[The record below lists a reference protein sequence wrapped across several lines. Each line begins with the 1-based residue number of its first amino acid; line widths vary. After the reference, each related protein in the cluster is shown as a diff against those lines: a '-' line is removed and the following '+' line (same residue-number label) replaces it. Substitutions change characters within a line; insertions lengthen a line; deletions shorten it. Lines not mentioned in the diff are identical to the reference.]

1 MIINFTKRKCKE
13 IITINYKENTYPKEL
28 LKLKSPPLNL
38 YVEGN
43 FELLNKEII
52 AIVGSRNC
60 SEYGWKQAKKFSTAL
75 SQNGICI
82 ISGLAIGI
90 DSISHIS
97 AMNNVGRTIA
107 VLGAGFNNIYPKEN
121 KELFNKILENNGC
134 VISEYPPEEKVN
146 TKNFQRRNEIIS
158 ALAFGVLVIEAGY
171 RSGSTITANLA
182 FKQGK
187 KVFSIPS
194 NIDSKLGIGT
204 NSLIQKGAKLVTN
217 VKDILREINM
227 NKCKDIEQE
236 WKYESKNVPIKYK
249 NVYEIIGNMPIDINT
264 ICRRAELPIQDV
276 SEQLTMLEL
285 NEYIR
290 ALPGDMFVKVLGIP
304 AEPSSDLFRMRH

>member
-107 VLGAGFNNIYPKEN
+107 VLGARFNNIYPKEN

-290 ALPGDMFVKVLGIP
+290 ALPGDMFVKV
-304 AEPSSDLFRMRH
+304 

>member
-236 WKYESKNVPIKYK
+236 WKYESKDVPLKYK
-249 NVYEIIGNMPIDINT
+249 NVYKIIGNMPMDINT

-290 ALPGDMFVKVLGIP
+290 ALPGDMFVKV
-304 AEPSSDLFRMRH
+304 

>member
-146 TKNFQRRNEIIS
+146 TKKFPKKKRN
-158 ALAFGVLVIEAGY
+158 
-171 RSGSTITANLA
+171 N
-182 FKQGK
+182 
-187 KVFSIPS
+187 
-194 NIDSKLGIGT
+194 
-204 NSLIQKGAKLVTN
+204 
-217 VKDILREINM
+217 
-227 NKCKDIEQE
+227 
-236 WKYESKNVPIKYK
+236 
-249 NVYEIIGNMPIDINT
+249 
-264 ICRRAELPIQDV
+264 
-276 SEQLTMLEL
+276 
-285 NEYIR
+285 
-290 ALPGDMFVKVLGIP
+290 
-304 AEPSSDLFRMRH
+304 

>member
-249 NVYEIIGNMPIDINT
+249 NVYGIIGNMPIDINT

-290 ALPGDMFVKVLGIP
+290 ALPGDMFVKV
-304 AEPSSDLFRMRH
+304 

>member
-1 MIINFTKRKCKE
+1 MIINFIKRKCKK
-13 IITINYKENTYPKEL
+13 IITINYKENAYPKEL
-28 LKLKSPPLNL
+28 LKLKSPPVNL

-43 FELLNKEII
+43 LELLNKQII

-90 DSISHIS
+90 DSVSHMS
-97 AMNNVGRTIA
+97 AMNNIGKTIA

-121 KELFNKILENNGC
+121 RELFNKILENNGC
-134 VISEYPPEEKVN
+134 IISEYPPEEKVN
-146 TKNFQRRNEIIS
+146 TKNFPRRNEIIS
-158 ALAFGVLVIEAGY
+158 ALALGVLVIEAGH

-182 FKQGK
+182 FKQRK
-187 KVFSIPS
+187 KVFAIPS

-204 NSLIQKGAKLVTN
+204 NTLIQKGAKLVTN
-217 VKDILREINM
+217 VKDILKEINV
-227 NKCKDIEQE
+227 NKCKDIEQD
-236 WKYESKNVPIKYK
+236 WKYETKNVPIKYK
-249 NVYEIIGNMPIDINT
+249 GVYEIIGNMPIDINT

-290 ALPGDMFVKVLGIP
+290 ALPGDMFVKV
-304 AEPSSDLFRMRH
+304 

>member
-1 MIINFTKRKCKE
+1 MIINFIKRKCKK
-13 IITINYKENTYPKEL
+13 IITINYKDDTYPKEL
-28 LKLKSPPLNL
+28 LKLKSPPVNL

-43 FELLNKEII
+43 LELLNKQII

-60 SEYGWKQAKKFSTAL
+60 SEYGWKQAKKFSTVL

-82 ISGLAIGI
+82 ISGLALGI
-90 DSISHIS
+90 DSISHMS
-97 AMNNVGRTIA
+97 AMNNIGKTIA
-107 VLGAGFNNIYPKEN
+107 VLGGGFNNIYPKEN

-146 TKNFQRRNEIIS
+146 TKNFPRRNEIIT
-158 ALAFGVLVIEAGY
+158 ALALGVLVIEAGY

-187 KVFSIPS
+187 KVFAIPS

-204 NSLIQKGAKLVTN
+204 NALIQKGAKLVTN
-217 VKDILREINM
+217 VKDILKEMNM

-290 ALPGDMFVKVLGIP
+290 ALPGDMFVKV
-304 AEPSSDLFRMRH
+304 

>member
-1 MIINFTKRKCKE
+1 MIINFIKRKCKE

-290 ALPGDMFVKVLGIP
+290 ALPGDMFVKV
-304 AEPSSDLFRMRH
+304 

>member
-1 MIINFTKRKCKE
+1 LIINFTKRKCKE

-290 ALPGDMFVKVLGIP
+290 ALPGDMFVKVWII
-304 AEPSSDLFRMRH
+304 

>member
-60 SEYGWKQAKKFSTAL
+60 SEYGWKQEKKFSTAL

-290 ALPGDMFVKVLGIP
+290 ALPGDMFVKV
-304 AEPSSDLFRMRH
+304 

>member
-1 MIINFTKRKCKE
+1 
-13 IITINYKENTYPKEL
+13 
-28 LKLKSPPLNL
+28 
-38 YVEGN
+38 VEGN
-43 FELLNKEII
+43 IELLNKEII
-52 AIVGSRNC
+52 AIVGARNC

-90 DSISHIS
+90 DSISHMS
-97 AMNNVGRTIA
+97 AMNNIGKTIA
-107 VLGAGFNNIYPKEN
+107 VLGSGFNNIYPKEN
-121 KELFNKILENNGC
+121 IKLFNKILENGGC
-134 VISEYPPEEKVN
+134 VISEYSPDEQVN
-146 TKNFQRRNEIIS
+146 MKNFPRRNEIIS
-158 ALAFGVLVIEAGY
+158 ALAFGVLVIEAY
-171 RSGSTITANLA
+171 RSGSTITANFA

-187 KVFSIPS
+187 KVFAIPS

-204 NSLIQKGAKLVTN
+204 NSLIQKGAKLVTK
-217 VKDILREINM
+217 VKDILREINV

-236 WKYESKNVPIKYK
+236 WKYESKDVPLKYK
-249 NVYEIIGNMPIDINT
+249 NVYKIIGNMPMDINT

-290 ALPGDMFVKVLGIP
+290 ALPGDMFVKV
-304 AEPSSDLFRMRH
+304 

>member
-171 RSGSTITANLA
+171 RRGSTITANLA

-290 ALPGDMFVKVLGIP
+290 ALPGDMFVKV
-304 AEPSSDLFRMRH
+304 

>member
-194 NIDSKLGIGT
+194 NIDNKLGIGT

-290 ALPGDMFVKVLGIP
+290 ALPGDMFVKV
-304 AEPSSDLFRMRH
+304 

>member
-158 ALAFGVLVIEAGY
+158 TLAFGVLVIEAGY

-290 ALPGDMFVKVLGIP
+290 ALPGDMFVKV
-304 AEPSSDLFRMRH
+304 

>member
-1 MIINFTKRKCKE
+1 LIINFTKRKCKE

-290 ALPGDMFVKVLGIP
+290 ALPGDMFVKV
-304 AEPSSDLFRMRH
+304 

>member
-236 WKYESKNVPIKYK
+236 WKYESKDVPLKYK
-249 NVYEIIGNMPIDINT
+249 NVYKIIGNMPIDINT

-290 ALPGDMFVKVLGIP
+290 ALPGDMFVKV
-304 AEPSSDLFRMRH
+304 

>member
-1 MIINFTKRKCKE
+1 MIINFTKRKYKE

-290 ALPGDMFVKVLGIP
+290 ALPGDMFVKV
-304 AEPSSDLFRMRH
+304 

>member
-249 NVYEIIGNMPIDINT
+249 NVYEIICNMPIDINT

-290 ALPGDMFVKVLGIP
+290 ALPGDMFVKV
-304 AEPSSDLFRMRH
+304 

>member
-204 NSLIQKGAKLVTN
+204 NSLIQKGAKLVTK
-217 VKDILREINM
+217 VKDILREINV

-236 WKYESKNVPIKYK
+236 WKYESKDVPLKYK
-249 NVYEIIGNMPIDINT
+249 NVYKIIGNMPMDINT

-290 ALPGDMFVKVLGIP
+290 ALPGDMFVKV
-304 AEPSSDLFRMRH
+304 

>member
-182 FKQGK
+182 IKQGK

-290 ALPGDMFVKVLGIP
+290 ALPGDMFVKV
-304 AEPSSDLFRMRH
+304 

>member
-204 NSLIQKGAKLVTN
+204 NSVIQKGAKLVTN

-290 ALPGDMFVKVLGIP
+290 ALPGDMFVKV
-304 AEPSSDLFRMRH
+304 

>member
-28 LKLKSPPLNL
+28 LKLKLPPLNL

-290 ALPGDMFVKVLGIP
+290 ALPGDMFVKV
-304 AEPSSDLFRMRH
+304 

>member
-158 ALAFGVLVIEAGY
+158 ALAFGVLVIEEGY

-290 ALPGDMFVKVLGIP
+290 ALPGDMFVKV
-304 AEPSSDLFRMRH
+304 

>member
-75 SQNGICI
+75 SKNGICI

-290 ALPGDMFVKVLGIP
+290 ALPGDMFVKV
-304 AEPSSDLFRMRH
+304 

>member
-1 MIINFTKRKCKE
+1 MIIIFTKRKCKE

-290 ALPGDMFVKVLGIP
+290 ALPGDMFVKV
-304 AEPSSDLFRMRH
+304 

>member
-217 VKDILREINM
+217 VKDILREINV

-236 WKYESKNVPIKYK
+236 WKYESKDVPLKYK
-249 NVYEIIGNMPIDINT
+249 NVYKIIGNMPMDINT

-290 ALPGDMFVKVLGIP
+290 ALPGDMFVKV
-304 AEPSSDLFRMRH
+304 

>member
-13 IITINYKENTYPKEL
+13 IITINYKESTYPREL

-146 TKNFQRRNEIIS
+146 TKNFPRRNEIIS

-290 ALPGDMFVKVLGIP
+290 ALPGDMFVKV
-304 AEPSSDLFRMRH
+304 

>member
-1 MIINFTKRKCKE
+1 MIINFIKRKCKK
-13 IITINYKENTYPKEL
+13 IITINYKENAYPKEL
-28 LKLKSPPLNL
+28 LKLKSPPVNL

-43 FELLNKEII
+43 LELLNKQII

-60 SEYGWKQAKKFSTAL
+60 SEYGWKQAKKFSTVL

-82 ISGLAIGI
+82 ISGLALGI
-90 DSISHIS
+90 DSISHMS
-97 AMNNVGRTIA
+97 AMNNIGKTIA

-134 VISEYPPEEKVN
+134 VISEYPPEERVN
-146 TKNFQRRNEIIS
+146 TKNFPRRNEIIT
-158 ALAFGVLVIEAGY
+158 ALALGVLVIEAGY

-182 FKQGK
+182 FNQGK
-187 KVFSIPS
+187 KVFAIPS

-204 NSLIQKGAKLVTN
+204 NALIQKGAKLVTN
-217 VKDILREINM
+217 VKDILKEINM

-290 ALPGDMFVKVLGIP
+290 ALPGDMFVKV
-304 AEPSSDLFRMRH
+304 

>member
-290 ALPGDMFVKVLGIP
+290 ALPGDMFVKV
-304 AEPSSDLFRMRH
+304 

>member
-146 TKNFQRRNEIIS
+146 TKNFQRRNEVQ
-158 ALAFGVLVIEAGY
+158 LL
-171 RSGSTITANLA
+171 
-182 FKQGK
+182 
-187 KVFSIPS
+187 
-194 NIDSKLGIGT
+194 
-204 NSLIQKGAKLVTN
+204 LI
-217 VKDILREINM
+217 
-227 NKCKDIEQE
+227 
-236 WKYESKNVPIKYK
+236 
-249 NVYEIIGNMPIDINT
+249 
-264 ICRRAELPIQDV
+264 
-276 SEQLTMLEL
+276 
-285 NEYIR
+285 
-290 ALPGDMFVKVLGIP
+290 
-304 AEPSSDLFRMRH
+304 

>member
-264 ICRRAELPIQDV
+264 ICRRAELQIQDV

-290 ALPGDMFVKVLGIP
+290 ALPGDMFVKV
-304 AEPSSDLFRMRH
+304 

>member
-1 MIINFTKRKCKE
+1 MIINFIKRKCKE
-13 IITINYKENTYPKEL
+13 IITINYKESTYPREL

-146 TKNFQRRNEIIS
+146 TKNFPRRNEIIS

-290 ALPGDMFVKVLGIP
+290 ALPGDMFVKV
-304 AEPSSDLFRMRH
+304 

>member
-97 AMNNVGRTIA
+97 
-107 VLGAGFNNIYPKEN
+107 LGAGFNNIYPKEN

-290 ALPGDMFVKVLGIP
+290 ALPGDMFVKV
-304 AEPSSDLFRMRH
+304 

>member
-134 VISEYPPEEKVN
+134 VISEYPPEEKKKK
-146 TKNFQRRNEIIS
+146 KNFQRRNEIIS

-290 ALPGDMFVKVLGIP
+290 ALPGDMFVKV
-304 AEPSSDLFRMRH
+304 

>member
-236 WKYESKNVPIKYK
+236 WKYESKNVPIKYE

-290 ALPGDMFVKVLGIP
+290 ALPGDMFVKV
-304 AEPSSDLFRMRH
+304 